1 MFGKKESNKSDPNS
15 WKITE
20 SGELKEVEKTEERLD
35 SDEIVHVMAKQSK
48 GQTRSSSNRYTKYS
62 FWNI

>member
-20 SGELKEVEKTEERLD
+20 SGELKEVEKTE
-35 SDEIVHVMAKQSK
+35 
-48 GQTRSSSNRYTKYS
+48 
-62 FWNI
+62 